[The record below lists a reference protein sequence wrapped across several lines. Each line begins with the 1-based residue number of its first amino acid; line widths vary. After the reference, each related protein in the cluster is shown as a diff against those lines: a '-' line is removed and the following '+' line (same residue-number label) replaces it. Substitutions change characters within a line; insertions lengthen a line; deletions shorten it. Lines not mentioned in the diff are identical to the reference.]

1 MTKNDLE
8 MYVYV
13 DIIIKIEN
21 AVKVLFF
28 VHDI

>member
-13 DIIIKIEN
+13 DIIIEIEN